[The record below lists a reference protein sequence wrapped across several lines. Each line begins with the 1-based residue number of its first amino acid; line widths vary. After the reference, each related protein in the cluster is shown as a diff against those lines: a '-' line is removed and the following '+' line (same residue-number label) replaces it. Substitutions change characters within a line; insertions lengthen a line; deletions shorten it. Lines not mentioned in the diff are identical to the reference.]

1 MKFWRVE
8 KIKILQAGSKSPD
21 GRQTNLSGRKAKY
34 MFKYQDVDDLK
45 VAEELYEYNLMLSS
59 IITKLVRGGSEE
71 SDALVNLL
79 DGLLRK
85 RVLDIS
91 EKEKIKTQKE
101 VERIADELF
110 ELKLKECTS
119 EVTLEEIDY
128 LLEVA
133 DNLHTLL
140 Y

>member
-1 MKFWRVE
+1 
-8 KIKILQAGSKSPD
+8 
-21 GRQTNLSGRKAKY
+21 
-34 MFKYQDVDDLK
+34 MFKCQEIDNNK
-45 VAEELYEYNLMLSS
+45 VAEELYEYNLALSS
-59 IITKLVRGGSEE
+59 IITNLVRGGSEE

-79 DGLLRK
+79 GSLLRK
-85 RVLDIS
+85 RILNIS
-91 EKEKIKTQKE
+91 EKQKLKIQKE

-133 DNLHTLL
+133 DNLYTFL